1 MKKVKGLFLISA
13 VLLLI
18 IMITANSYAQHP
30 GRGGG
35 WNKDKH
41 AKNLENLR
49 MLKLLEVLE
58 LDEEQGQDMKFITT
72 FASFRKKTRK
82 IGENVQKDVERLAE
96 ILNQPAPAEEEIINR
111 ILKIEK
117 MKIQRENT
125 VIDFHKEVT
134 NILTP
139 VQMGRMVIF
148 EHRFERELIE
158 SVRGF
163 RDRHAPPLPEPDE
176 VPEPGGIPEP

>member
-1 MKKVKGLFLISA
+1 MKKVRGLFLIGA
-13 VLLLI
+13 VFLLI
-18 IMITANSYAQHP
+18 TMLAADSYAQHP
-30 GRGGG
+30 GRGRG

-49 MLKLLEVLE
+49 MLKLLEVIELE
-58 LDEEQGQDMKFITT
+58 EEQDTKFIAA
-72 FASFRKKTRK
+72 FASFRKKTRE
-82 IGENVQKDVERLAE
+82 IGENVQKEIELLAE
-96 ILNQPAPAEEEIINR
+96 ILNQPLPPEEEIMTQ

-117 MKIQRENT
+117 LKIQRENAI
-125 VIDFHKEVT
+125 IDFHKKIS

-163 RDRHAPPLPEPDE
+163 RERHAPSSPDPDF
-176 VPEPGGIPEP
+176 VPEP

>member
-1 MKKVKGLFLISA
+1 VKYFKGLILFGVVFLLI
-13 VLLLI
+13 VLL
-18 IMITANSYAQHP
+18 AAESFAQRP
-30 GRGGG
+30 DRDWGRQKG
-35 WNKDKH
+35 KH

-58 LDEEQGQDMKFITT
+58 LDEEQDIKFIAA
-72 FASFRKKTRK
+72 FASFRKNNRE
-82 IGENVQKDVERLAE
+82 IGENVQKEVELLAE
-96 ILNQPAPAEEEIINR
+96 ILHQTTPSEEDIMTQ

-117 MKIQRENT
+117 MRIERENA
-125 VIDFHKEVT
+125 VVDFHKEVT

-148 EHRFERELIE
+148 EHHFERELIE

-163 RDRHAPPLPEPDE
+163 RERHAPPLPEPDE
-176 VPEPGGIPEP
+176 VPEPGDIPEP